1 MKQLHFDSSYAF
13 AEFFKEKSP
22 EVTNMI
28 VHAIREAVQ
37 FQKKTAK
44 LFEMTIETEDSV
56 FEISL
61 PRNQWIVALEN
72 CLSHYEE
79 WGMSDDAIDTWQLI
93 QQVKEWKN

>member
-1 MKQLHFDSSYAF
+1 MKQLHFDSPYAF

-28 VHAIREAVQ
+28 VHAIRESIE

-44 LFEMTIETEDSV
+44 LFEMTIGNEDSV
-56 FEISL
+56 FELSL
-61 PRNQWIVALEN
+61 PRKEWVTVLEN
-72 CLSHYEE
+72 CLKHYEE
-79 WGMSDDAIDTWQLI
+79 WEMSDDAIDTWQLI